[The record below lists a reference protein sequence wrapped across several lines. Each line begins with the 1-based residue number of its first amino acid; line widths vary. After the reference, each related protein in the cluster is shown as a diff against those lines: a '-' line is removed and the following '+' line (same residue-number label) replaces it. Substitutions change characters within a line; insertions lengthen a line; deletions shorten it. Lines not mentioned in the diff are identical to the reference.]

1 MDSNTLYKL
10 YKNTINNLI
19 DIINEFNNK
28 SNIENILLK
37 NQYRKFYLGI
47 LLIFIGIIL
56 YFLL

>member
-1 MDSNTLYKL
+1 MDANTLYKL

-19 DIINEFNNK
+19 DIIDEFNNK

-47 LLIFIGIIL
+47 LLVFIGLIL